1 MGILFRFW
9 EKISR
14 FIKKKIEISEFKDP
28 LTFIDFWILSKFNI
42 LPTDIKFQS
51 LYLEQK
57 IALFEGVNNLPD
69 HKEISKHLKITKA
82 LDRIKKKKPNEL
94 VSLGLI
100 KNMRNAFKQQGMQD
114 EEIERRIKEHCE
126 RMKKLEIKSLE
137 KSLNGW
143 WTKI

>member
-1 MGILFRFW
+1 
-9 EKISR
+9 
-14 FIKKKIEISEFKDP
+14 
-28 LTFIDFWILSKFNI
+28 

-137 KSLNGW
+137 KSLNG
-143 WTKI
+143 